1 MHYGEVYEDVV
12 SCHIF
17 LREIYI
23 YTFICPCQIDM
34 RAEVGL
40 LTRNVKIH
48 GEMEDSCYESDD
60 KDLPEE
66 ERKAPNR

>member
-1 MHYGEVYEDVV
+1 
-12 SCHIF
+12 
-17 LREIYI
+17 
-23 YTFICPCQIDM
+23 M